1 MTTKTHPRK
10 PIVPMSSVE
19 TIREQLLQLTPKSAR
34 EKEQRFAALYP
45 VIQQLLADQ
54 ITQRDILT
62 ILANNGVTLSPT
74 RFKALL
80 QKCSEM
86 SATPATDIGETGGVE
101 PRPAKPP
108 RSRFPVVDVSAPAVV
123 PRNGHV
129 HHAGDLEEG
138 RA

>member
-1 MTTKTHPRK
+1 MTTKTQPRK

-80 QKCSEM
+80 QKYSEM
-86 SATPATDIGETGGVE
+86 SASPITDVGETSRTE
-101 PRPAKPP
+101 TRPAKPP
-108 RSRFPVVDVSAPAVV
+108 RTRFPVVEVGAPAVV